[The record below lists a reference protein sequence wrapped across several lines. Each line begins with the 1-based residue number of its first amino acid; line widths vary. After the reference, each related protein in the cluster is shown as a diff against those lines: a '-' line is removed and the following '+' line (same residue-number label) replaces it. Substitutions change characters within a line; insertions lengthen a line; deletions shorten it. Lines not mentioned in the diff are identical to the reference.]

1 MYPGMAM
8 PPPHGGMH
16 RGPPQPY
23 YGGPY
28 PGGGGYNDEGHKY
41 QRKNSKGNGGGG
53 YKGKRGSYNGG
64 RGGGGGRGY
73 NNYSEGRQSEDGS
86 PTNDDAEV
94 VQAEGQEEGK
104 PEEAGATS

>member
-1 MYPGMAM
+1 M
-8 PPPHGGMH
+8 
-16 RGPPQPY
+16 
-23 YGGPY
+23 
-28 PGGGGYNDEGHKY
+28 YNDEGHKY
-41 QRKNSKGNGGGG
+41 QRKNSKGNGGG

-64 RGGGGGRGY
+64 RGGGGRGY

-86 PTNDDAEV
+86 PTNDNAEV